1 MPSAATMRA
10 ARFHAES
17 GSLELRDVPVPEPG
31 PGEVLVKVEA
41 CGICLSDVH
50 LIDGTLPGPLAE
62 VTPGHEATG
71 VIDTLGSAVRGW
83 QVGDPVVL
91 AAGRPCQECESCVS
105 GRFEDCVQFEIMGFS
120 FDGAWAE
127 YVVVPSF
134 ALTRRPDGMDIH
146 QAAICADAVSTPYAG
161 IVRRAELR
169 PGESVGLWGIGGLG
183 VHAVQV
189 ARLAGAG
196 LVIAI
201 DPNETARE
209 RAAVAGAD
217 VALDPTSVDIP
228 AEMRRLTN
236 DRGLDLAV
244 DLVGANAVLAQAA
257 ECLGRHGR
265 VLMVGLSLDP
275 IQLGIGV
282 FFGLLS
288 QSLLG
293 HLGYTKKDLDDVV
306 SLAATGRLDLSR
318 SVSRVID
325 LEDVVAGVDALRHK
339 DGNPVRIVV
348 VPGLS

>member
-1 MPSAATMRA
+1 MPMADTMRA
-10 ARFHAES
+10 ARFTAAT
-17 GSLELRDVPVPEPG
+17 GALELRDVPIPQPG
-31 PGEVLVKVEA
+31 PSEVLVKVEA

-50 LIDGTLPGPLAE
+50 LIDGTLPGPLAT

-71 VIDTLGSAVRGW
+71 LIAGVGDNVRGW
-83 QVGDPVVL
+83 RVGDPVVL
-91 AAGRPCQECESCVS
+91 AAGRPCQDCESCVS
-105 GRFEDCVQFEIMGFS
+105 GRFEECVRFEIMGFS

-127 YVVVPSF
+127 YVVVPSY
-134 ALTRRPDGMDIH
+134 ALTRRPPGMDVN

-161 IVRRAELR
+161 IVRRAALR
-169 PGESVGLWGIGGLG
+169 PGETVGLWGIGGLG

-196 LVIAI
+196 LVIAV
-201 DPNETARE
+201 DPIEAARE
-209 RAAVAGAD
+209 RAVTAGAD
-217 VALDPTSVDIP
+217 VALDPTSVDVPTEIK
-228 AEMRRLTN
+228 RLTN

-293 HLGYTKKDLDDVV
+293 HLGYTKQDLDDVV
-306 SLAATGRLDLSR
+306 ALAASGRLDLSR
-318 SVSRVID
+318 SVSQVIP
-325 LEDVVAGVDALRHK
+325 LEDIVAGVDSLRRK
-339 DGNPVRIVV
+339 EGNPVRIVV
-348 VPGLS
+348 VP

>member
-1 MPSAATMRA
+1 MADTMRA
-10 ARFHAES
+10 ARFTAAPAA
-17 GSLELRDVPVPEPG
+17 LELCDVPIPQPG
-31 PGEVLVKVEA
+31 PTEVLVKVEA

-50 LIDGTLPGPLAE
+50 LIDGTLPGPLPA

-71 VIDTLGSAVRGW
+71 LIAEVGANVRGW

-105 GRFEDCVQFEIMGFS
+105 GRFEECVRFEIMGFN

-134 ALTRRPDGMDIH
+134 ALTRRPQGMDVN

-161 IVRRAELR
+161 IVRRAALR
-169 PGESVGLWGIGGLG
+169 PGETVGLWGIGGLG

-196 LVIAI
+196 LVIAV
-201 DPNETARE
+201 DPIETARE
-209 RAAVAGAD
+209 RALTAGAD
-217 VALDPTSVDIP
+217 VALNPTSVDVPTEIS
-228 AEMRRLTN
+228 RLTN

-244 DLVGANAVLAQAA
+244 DLVGANSVLAQAA

-293 HLGYTKKDLDDVV
+293 HLGYTKQDLDDVV
-306 SLAATGRLDLSR
+306 ALAASGRLDLSR
-318 SVSRVID
+318 SVSQVIP
-325 LEDVVAGVDALRHK
+325 LEDVVAGVDALRRK

-348 VPGLS
+348 VP

>member
-1 MPSAATMRA
+1 MPMADSMRA
-10 ARFHAES
+10 ARFTAAT
-17 GSLELRDVPVPEPG
+17 GALELRDVAIPQPG
-31 PGEVLVKVEA
+31 PTEVLVKVEA

-62 VTPGHEATG
+62 VTPGHEASG
-71 VIDTLGSAVRGW
+71 LVAEVGDSVRGW

-91 AAGRPCQECESCVS
+91 AAGRPCQQCESCVS
-105 GRFEDCVQFEIMGFS
+105 GRFEECVRFEIMGFN

-127 YVVVPSF
+127 YVVVTSF
-134 ALTRRPDGMDIH
+134 ALTRRPKGMDVN

-161 IVRRAELR
+161 IVRRAALR
-169 PGESVGLWGIGGLG
+169 PGETVGLWGIGGLG

-196 LVIAI
+196 LVVAV
-201 DPNETARE
+201 DPIGTARE
-209 RAAVAGAD
+209 RALTAGAD
-217 VALDPTSVDIP
+217 VALDPTSVGVP
-228 AEMRRLTN
+228 AEIKRLTN
-236 DRGLDLAV
+236 TRGLDLAV

-293 HLGYTKKDLDDVV
+293 HLGYTKQDLDDVV
-306 SLAATGRLDLSR
+306 ALAASGRLDLSR
-318 SVSRVID
+318 SVSQVIP
-325 LEDVVAGVDALRHK
+325 LEDVVAGVDALRRK
-339 DGNPVRIVV
+339 EGNPVRIVV
-348 VPGLS
+348 IP

>member
-1 MPSAATMRA
+1 
-10 ARFHAES
+10 
-17 GSLELRDVPVPEPG
+17 
-31 PGEVLVKVEA
+31 
-41 CGICLSDVH
+41 
-50 LIDGTLPGPLAE
+50 
-62 VTPGHEATG
+62 
-71 VIDTLGSAVRGW
+71 
-83 QVGDPVVL
+83 
-91 AAGRPCQECESCVS
+91 VS
-105 GRFEDCVQFEIMGFS
+105 GRFEDCVRFEIMGFS

-134 ALTRRPDGMDIH
+134 ALTRRPPGMDIN

-161 IVRRAELR
+161 IVRRADLR
-169 PGESVGLWGIGGLG
+169 PGETVGLWGIGGLG

-196 LVIAI
+196 LVVAV
-201 DPNETARE
+201 DPIETARE
-209 RAAVAGAD
+209 RAITAGAD

-228 AEMRRLTN
+228 AEIKRLTT

-293 HLGYTKKDLDDVV
+293 HLGYTKQDLDDVV
-306 SLAATGRLDLSR
+306 ALAASGRLDLSR
-318 SVSRVID
+318 SVSQVIR
-325 LEDVVAGVDALRHK
+325 LEDIAAGVDTLRRK
-339 DGNPVRIVV
+339 EGNPVRIVV
-348 VPGLS
+348 VPGPA

>member
-1 MPSAATMRA
+1 MRA
-10 ARFHAES
+10 ARFLAAS
-17 GSLELRDVPVPEPG
+17 GSLALQDVPVPQPG
-31 PGEVLVKVEA
+31 PGEVLIKVEA

-71 VIDTLGSAVRGW
+71 LIAGLGSAVRGW
-83 QVGDPVVL
+83 KVGDPVVL

-105 GRFEDCVQFEIMGFS
+105 GRFEDCVRFEIMGFS

-134 ALTRRPDGMDIH
+134 ALTRRPAGMDIA

-161 IVRRAELR
+161 IVRRAALR
-169 PGESVGLWGIGGLG
+169 PGETVGLWGIGGLG

-196 LVIAI
+196 LVIAV
-201 DPNETARE
+201 DPIETARE
-209 RAAVAGAD
+209 RALAAGAD

-228 AEMRRLTN
+228 AEVRRLTH

-257 ECLGRHGR
+257 GCLGRHGR
-265 VLMVGLSLDP
+265 VLMIGLSLDP
-275 IQLGIGV
+275 IELGVGA

-293 HLGYTKKDLDDVV
+293 HLGYTKADLDDVV
-306 SLAATGRLDLSR
+306 ALAATGRLDLSR
-318 SVSRVID
+318 SVSQVIA
-325 LEDVVAGVDALRHK
+325 LEDVVAGVDVLRHK
-339 DGNPVRIVV
+339 TGNPVRIVV
-348 VPGLS
+348 VPGLDT

>member
-1 MPSAATMRA
+1 MADTMRA
-10 ARFHAES
+10 ARFTAAS
-17 GSLELRDVPVPEPG
+17 GVLELCDVAVPQPG
-31 PGEVLVKVEA
+31 PGEVLIRVEA

-71 VIDTLGSAVRGW
+71 LIAEVGSAVRGW

-91 AAGRPCQECESCVS
+91 AAGRPCQECESCLS
-105 GRFEDCVQFEIMGFS
+105 GRFENCVRFEIMGFS

-134 ALTRRPDGMDIH
+134 ALTRRPRGMDVN

-161 IVRRAELR
+161 IVRRAALR
-169 PGESVGLWGIGGLG
+169 PGETVGLWGIGGLG

-196 LVIAI
+196 LVVAVDPIAS
-201 DPNETARE
+201 ARE
-209 RAAVAGAD
+209 RALTAGAD
-217 VALDPTSVDIP
+217 VALDPASVDVS
-228 AEMRRLTN
+228 AEIQRLTN

-257 ECLGRHGR
+257 ACLGRHGR

-275 IQLGIGV
+275 IELGIGV

-293 HLGYTKKDLDDVV
+293 HLGYTKQDLDDVV
-306 SLAATGRLDLSR
+306 ALAASGRLDLSR
-318 SVSRVID
+318 SVSQVIP
-325 LEDVVAGVDALRHK
+325 LEDVVAGVDALRRK
-339 DGNPVRIVV
+339 EGNPVRIVV
-348 VPGLS
+348 VPGPA

>member
-1 MPSAATMRA
+1 MPSADTMRA
-10 ARFHAES
+10 ARFHAAS
-17 GSLELRDVPVPEPG
+17 GSLELRDVPVPVPG
-31 PGEVLVKVEA
+31 AGEVLVKVEA

-71 VIDTLGSAVRGW
+71 LIAGLGSAVRGW
-83 QVGDPVVL
+83 AVGDPVVL
-91 AAGRPCQECESCVS
+91 AAGRPCQECESCIS
-105 GRFEDCVQFEIMGFS
+105 GRFEDCVRFEIMGFS
-120 FDGAWAE
+120 FDGAWAD

-134 ALTRRPDGMDIH
+134 ALTRRPAGMDIN

-196 LVIAI
+196 LVVAV
-201 DPNETARE
+201 DPIETARE
-209 RAAVAGAD
+209 RALAAGAD
-217 VALDPTSVDIP
+217 VALDPNAVDIP
-228 AEMRRLTN
+228 TELQRLTN

-257 ECLGRHGR
+257 QCLGRHGR

-275 IQLGIGV
+275 IQLGVGV

-293 HLGYTKKDLDDVV
+293 HLGYTKQDLDDVV
-306 SLAATGRLDLSR
+306 ALAASGRLDLSR
-318 SVSRVID
+318 SVSQVIG

-339 DGNPVRIVV
+339 QGNPVRIVV
-348 VPGLS
+348 VPGG

>member
-1 MPSAATMRA
+1 MPMADTMRA
-10 ARFHAES
+10 ARFTAAT
-17 GSLELRDVPVPEPG
+17 GALELRDVPIPQPG
-31 PGEVLVKVEA
+31 PSEVLVKVEA

-50 LIDGTLPGPLAE
+50 LIDGTLPGPLAT
-62 VTPGHEATG
+62 VTPGHEAAGLIAG
-71 VIDTLGSAVRGW
+71 VGDNVRGW

-105 GRFEDCVQFEIMGFS
+105 GRFEECVRFEIMGFS

-134 ALTRRPDGMDIH
+134 ALTRRPLGMDVN

-161 IVRRAELR
+161 IVRRAALR
-169 PGESVGLWGIGGLG
+169 PGETVGLWGIGGLG

-196 LVIAI
+196 LVVAV
-201 DPNETARE
+201 DPIEAARE
-209 RAAVAGAD
+209 RAVTAGAD
-217 VALDPTSVDIP
+217 VALDPTSVDVPTEIK
-228 AEMRRLTN
+228 RLTN

-293 HLGYTKKDLDDVV
+293 HLGYTKQDLDDVV
-306 SLAATGRLDLSR
+306 ALAASGRLDLSR
-318 SVSRVID
+318 SVSQVIP
-325 LEDVVAGVDALRHK
+325 LEDVVSGVESLRRK
-339 DGNPVRIVV
+339 EGNPVRIVV
-348 VPGLS
+348 VP

>member
-1 MPSAATMRA
+1 MPDTMRA
-10 ARFHAES
+10 ARFTAAT
-17 GSLELRDVPVPEPG
+17 GALELHDVPIPQPG
-31 PGEVLVKVEA
+31 PSEVLVKIEA

-71 VIDTLGSAVRGW
+71 LIAAVGSNVRGW

-91 AAGRPCQECESCVS
+91 AAGRPCQECASCVS
-105 GRFEDCVQFEIMGFS
+105 GRFEECVRFEIMGFS

-127 YVVVPSF
+127 FVVVPSF
-134 ALTRRPDGMDIH
+134 ALTSRPQDMDIN

-161 IVRRAELR
+161 IVRRAALR
-169 PGESVGLWGIGGLG
+169 PGETVGLWGIGGLG

-196 LVIAI
+196 LVVAL
-201 DPNETARE
+201 DPLETARE
-209 RAAVAGAD
+209 RALTAGAD
-217 VALDPTSVDIP
+217 VALDPTSVDVPTEI
-228 AEMRRLTN
+228 RRLTSE
-236 DRGLDLAV
+236 RGLDLAV

-293 HLGYTKKDLDDVV
+293 HLGYTKQDLDDVV
-306 SLAATGRLDLSR
+306 ALAAAGRLDLSR
-318 SVSRVID
+318 SVSQVIP
-325 LEDVVAGVDALRHK
+325 LEDVVAGVDSLRRK

-348 VPGLS
+348 VP

>member
-1 MPSAATMRA
+1 MPDTMRA
-10 ARFHAES
+10 ARFTAAS
-17 GSLELRDVPVPEPG
+17 GVLELRDVAVPQPG
-31 PGEVLVKVEA
+31 PGEVLIKVEA

-71 VIDTLGSAVRGW
+71 RIVEVGSAVRGW
-83 QVGDPVVL
+83 HVGDPVVL
-91 AAGRPCQECESCVS
+91 AAGRPCHACESCVS
-105 GRFEDCVQFEIMGFS
+105 GRFEECVRFEIMGFN

-134 ALTRRPDGMDIH
+134 ALTRRPQGMDVN

-161 IVRRAELR
+161 IVRRAALR
-169 PGESVGLWGIGGLG
+169 PGETVGLWGIGGLG

-196 LVIAI
+196 LVVAV
-201 DPNETARE
+201 DPIETARE
-209 RAAVAGAD
+209 RALTAGAD
-217 VALDPTSVDIP
+217 VALDPASVDVPTEIK
-228 AEMRRLTN
+228 RLTN

-257 ECLGRHGR
+257 ACLGRHGR

-275 IQLGIGV
+275 IELGIGV

-293 HLGYTKKDLDDVV
+293 HLGYTKQDLDDVV
-306 SLAATGRLDLSR
+306 ALAASGRLDLSR
-318 SVSRVID
+318 SVSQVIP
-325 LEDVVAGVDALRHK
+325 LEDVVAGVDALRRK
-339 DGNPVRIVV
+339 ESNPVRIVV
-348 VPGLS
+348 VPGLE

>member
-1 MPSAATMRA
+1 MPMADTMRA
-10 ARFHAES
+10 ARFTAAT
-17 GSLELRDVPVPEPG
+17 GALELRDVPIPQPG
-31 PGEVLVKVEA
+31 PSEVLVKVEA

-50 LIDGTLPGPLAE
+50 LIDGTLPGPLAT

-71 VIDTLGSAVRGW
+71 LIAGVGDNVRGW
-83 QVGDPVVL
+83 RVGDPVVL

-105 GRFEDCVQFEIMGFS
+105 GRFEECVRFEIMGFS

-134 ALTRRPDGMDIH
+134 ALTRRPPGMDVN

-161 IVRRAELR
+161 IVRRAALR
-169 PGESVGLWGIGGLG
+169 PGETVGLWGIGGLG

-196 LVIAI
+196 LVVAV
-201 DPNETARE
+201 DPIEAARE
-209 RAAVAGAD
+209 RAVTAGAD
-217 VALDPTSVDIP
+217 VALDPTSVDVPTEIK
-228 AEMRRLTN
+228 RLTN

-293 HLGYTKKDLDDVV
+293 HLGYTKQDLDDVV
-306 SLAATGRLDLSR
+306 ALAASGRLDLSR
-318 SVSRVID
+318 SVSQVIP
-325 LEDVVAGVDALRHK
+325 LEDIVAGVDSLRRK
-339 DGNPVRIVV
+339 EGNPVRIVV
-348 VPGLS
+348 VP